1 MKAPDLARDCRLRKG
16 WSLREA
22 AQRMGIHYTT
32 LGRYERGDFP
42 ITLEAAKAM
51 ARLYGKSAVQFLP
64 ALKDI

>member
-1 MKAPDLARDCRLRKG
+1 
-16 WSLREA
+16 
-22 AQRMGIHYTT
+22 MGIHYTT